1 MFNCEGLLLCTI
13 VCFLM
18 ATAMFMV
25 MLGVLCCAPR
35 ARIGNTTVL
44 LVLFTLL
51 SVASAGNENEQPQ
64 PSTSTGGW
72 TGADGAINL
81 HQIQNPAR
89 PRSDPIPIP
98 TTTTRSTCVIEDVF
112 SFAPRHHRPVRR
124 VEDYMEFCDEGLGE
138 VITILSSMY

>member
-1 MFNCEGLLLCTI
+1 MFNCEGLLSATI
-13 VCFLM
+13 ACFLM
-18 ATAMFMV
+18 ATAMFMI

-35 ARIGNTTVL
+35 ARIGNTSHPPAMK
-44 LVLFTLL
+44 TLNHRNRGE
-51 SVASAGNENEQPQ
+51 VGRQAGDL
-64 PSTSTGGW
+64 
-72 TGADGAINL
+72 AA

-138 VITILSSMY
+138 VITIFSSMY